1 MGRNYL
7 KGIIGDQINA
17 MMAAAAWNFKKWM
30 REMAHSFLYF
40 FQNNIKSVFFSF
52 SFLFYLLKKEKWSC

>member
-1 MGRNYL
+1 MEENYL

-30 REMAHSFLYF
+30 RAIVHSFLCRTFYIL
-40 FQNNIKSVFFSF
+40 QIHKMQVNSIKIRVV
-52 SFLFYLLKKEKWSC
+52 KD